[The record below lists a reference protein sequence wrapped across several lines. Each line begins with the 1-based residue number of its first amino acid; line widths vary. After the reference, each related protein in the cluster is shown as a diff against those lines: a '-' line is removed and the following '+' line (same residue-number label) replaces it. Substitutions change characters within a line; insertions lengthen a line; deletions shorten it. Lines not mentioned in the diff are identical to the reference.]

1 MSEEQIDQIVQFY
14 KTNTIFRL
22 QKIIPIIT
30 ERLEAELEKNG
41 IPARVA
47 ARVKKPA
54 SLRGKLLKWAEPS
67 SGKKERLSS
76 PEATLLGL
84 SDLAAVRVMTYTE
97 SDRSKVYDLATK
109 IFKNPDNLK
118 MNPITGVLQP
128 DGVTITDCADLH
140 VSGEFAVLGHE
151 VMIQVD
157 HFKVP
162 KLWQS
167 WLRTC

>member
-54 SLRGKLLKWAEPS
+54 SLRGKLLKWVEKLK
-67 SGKKERLSS
+67 SGALVGYIWYCFWERK
-76 PEATLLGL
+76 LGK
-84 SDLAAVRVMTYTE
+84 D
-97 SDRSKVYDLATK
+97 
-109 IFKNPDNLK
+109 F
-118 MNPITGVLQP
+118 G
-128 DGVTITDCADLH
+128 
-140 VSGEFAVLGHE
+140 
-151 VMIQVD
+151 
-157 HFKVP
+157 
-162 KLWQS
+162 
-167 WLRTC
+167 